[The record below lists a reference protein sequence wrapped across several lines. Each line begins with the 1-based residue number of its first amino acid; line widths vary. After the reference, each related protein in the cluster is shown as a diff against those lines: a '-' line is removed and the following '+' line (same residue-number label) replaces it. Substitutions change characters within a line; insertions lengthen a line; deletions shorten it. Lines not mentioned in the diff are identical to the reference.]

1 MDSEEEGC
9 AQRSAESECLEPHI
23 TAIRTES
30 KPVVPWLHLHTH
42 THTHA
47 IRRRG
52 VKLSV
57 RVFQRTGR
65 SSREDLD
72 VASSSDRVRRHRR
85 CSVSREIESQPIIG
99 RAKKPT
105 SLSFE
110 FLSDSSLPSC
120 NNARK
125 EAADRACALEMFLVP
140 FVDGS
145 KRTRRVCC
153 G

>member
-1 MDSEEEGC
+1 MRAAVS
-9 AQRSAESECLEPHI
+9 R
-23 TAIRTES
+23 IRMLRTPYNGHSNRVETGRA
-30 KPVVPWLHLHTH
+30 VVTLAH

-125 EAADRACALEMFLVP
+125 EAADRACALETFLVP